1 MENEGGLAGAAR
13 FLACSTGEGAFLGS
27 SSVSDKVTGAIEVRC
42 GGGTLL
48 DPSGVDCAY
57 GVACGI

>member
-1 MENEGGLAGAAR
+1 MMPMEKDGGLAGAAL

-27 SSVSDKVTGAIEVRC
+27 SSVRESVTGAIEVLC

-48 DPSGVDCAY
+48 DTSGVDCAY
-57 GVACGI
+57 GVA